1 MTTATSPAW
10 LSQRPVADVGTAVE
24 FRAGQNTEISF
35 WTLLVPVDTVLTAE
49 SEFLDELGQ
58 KYKVQGKPALRPD
71 FPPHQFKAAAA
82 RLISDMQA

>member
-24 FRAGQNTEISF
+24 LRSSQSTEISF

-49 SEFLDELGQ
+49 STFVDEFGQ
-58 KYKVQGKPALRPD
+58 KYKVQGKPAYRPD
-71 FPPHQFKAAAA
+71 FPPYQFRAASA